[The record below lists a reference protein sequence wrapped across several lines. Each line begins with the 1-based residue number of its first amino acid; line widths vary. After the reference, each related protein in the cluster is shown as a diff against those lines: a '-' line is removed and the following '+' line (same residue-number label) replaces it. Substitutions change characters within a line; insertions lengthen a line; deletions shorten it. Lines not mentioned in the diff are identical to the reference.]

1 MCALRHIR
9 SSLPDEVAKMVTCSI
24 ISSRLDY
31 CNSLL
36 VGMSD
41 NNFAK
46 LQRVQNSLARVVT
59 GTKRYDHV
67 KREVVHITPVLAQL
81 HWLPVKAR
89 VSFKLASLV
98 YNIRQSNTPKYLAS
112 YLVGHQAARYLRH
125 CTVEATSLLK
135 VATTKLKTSSKAFS
149 HAAPKLWTSLPLSVT
164 DCVTVGSFR
173 KNLKT
178 YLYNTAYST

>member
-1 MCALRHIR
+1 MVCP
-9 SSLPDEVAKMVTCSI
+9 SLPEFFAKMVAFTI

-31 CNSLL
+31 CNSFL
-36 VGMSD
+36 VGMSE

-46 LQRVQNSLARVVT
+46 LQRVQNLVARVVS

-81 HWLPVKAR
+81 YWLPVKAR

-98 YNIRQSNTPKYLAS
+98 YNIRQSHTPKYLALC
-112 YLVGHQAARYLRH
+112 LVGHQAARDLRH
-125 CTVEATSLLK
+125 CAVGATGLLK
-135 VATTKLKTSSKAFS
+135 VTTTKRKTSSIAFS
-149 HAAPKLWTSLPLSVT
+149 HAAPKLWNSISVSVR

>member
-1 MCALRHIR
+1 
-9 SSLPDEVAKMVTCSI
+9 
-24 ISSRLDY
+24 
-31 CNSLL
+31 
-36 VGMSD
+36 MSE

-67 KREVVHITPVLAQL
+67 KREVIHITPVLAKL

-98 YNIRQSNTPKYLAS
+98 YNIRQSNSPQYLAS
-112 YLVGHQAARYLRH
+112 YLVGHQTARDLRH
-125 CTVEATSLLK
+125 CAVGATGLLK
-135 VATTKLKTSSKAFS
+135 VTATKLKTSSRAFS
-149 HAAPKLWTSLPLSVT
+149 HAAPKLWNSLPASIR
-164 DCVTVGSFR
+164 DCLTVGSFR
-173 KNLKT
+173 RNLKT